1 MENQSNDY
9 VQIRFESSKVLDAK
23 DQADHDTRTK
33 NPSYIRDEHAHN
45 KESNTIYVWD
55 ENNAI
60 QTFNLMTRKKEKDR
74 TVRNEVNRILHK
86 QLDDEVK
93 KVKDECKNF
102 RPNKHAIVVNGIITL
117 SNSLIEKYEQ
127 NEIDKENI
135 DKYFIDALQKVSKE
149 LNLKIMNASIH
160 YDEKVPHLH
169 FNVRNYYDGK
179 GISLELKKSY
189 SKAQD
194 IVGSV
199 FENIGYRRGEKKK
212 TNGRVKDHL
221 EVLKMQQKE
230 IEMLSKKVENERQIK
245 DSLDKENQAIARK
258 HEIMKNDLD
267 DYENRKRYYQT
278 ELQNLKSEYESFKN
292 SDKIKQIDAYKTLKF
307 TVQKLENEFN
317 TKTEKVKKMDE
328 IIGQKKGE
336 YDNVK
341 DLVAFLPKAY
351 DEVEEEGFFLKK
363 HIHAPAGYT
372 FIKSDDYQK
381 VRNAMIS
388 IKKYESENNCSIN
401 DVIKDN
407 TKLRREREELEKK
420 YKTELYY
427 SELNAKKMIE
437 NITKQ
442 AKETYDEKVYELQ
455 CIINEQAD
463 NLKHFRNK
471 VSEMLHTLQV
481 KFGITEKDLNTESVK
496 FSKSSNNTKKI
507 ER

>member
-1 MENQSNDY
+1 
-9 VQIRFESSKVLDAK
+9 
-23 DQADHDTRTK
+23 
-33 NPSYIRDEHAHN
+33 
-45 KESNTIYVWD
+45 
-55 ENNAI
+55 
-60 QTFNLMTRKKEKDR
+60 MTRKKEKDR

-221 EVLKMQQKE
+221 EVLKMHQKE

-407 TKLRREREELEKK
+407 TKLMF
-420 YKTELYY
+420 
-427 SELNAKKMIE
+427 A
-437 NITKQ
+437 
-442 AKETYDEKVYELQ
+442 
-455 CIINEQAD
+455 II
-463 NLKHFRNK
+463 
-471 VSEMLHTLQV
+471 MMV
-481 KFGITEKDLNTESVK
+481 KGYL
-496 FSKSSNNTKKI
+496 
-507 ER
+507 